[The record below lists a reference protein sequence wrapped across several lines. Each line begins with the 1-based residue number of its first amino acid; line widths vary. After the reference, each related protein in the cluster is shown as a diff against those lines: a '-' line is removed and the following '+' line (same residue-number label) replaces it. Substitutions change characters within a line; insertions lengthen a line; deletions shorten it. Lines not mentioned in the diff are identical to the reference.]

1 MKALQPKGRYFQNA
15 WVVADLD
22 LAIETWTLGT
32 TVDTFAQLGFM
43 IELLDLSPIAQ
54 ERYALIRRLAENWDG
69 VTASIG
75 IAEAT

>member
-1 MKALQPKGRYFQNA
+1 M
-15 WVVADLD
+15 VVADLD
-22 LAIETWTLGT
+22 LAIETWVLGT
-32 TVDTFAQLGFM
+32 TGTSRFAYVDTFAQLVFM